1 MDLDR
6 GYYALW
12 ALFVYGVFLL
22 YLLAPV
28 PGKRPVV
35 PVCACVVTL
44 CLSALLTA
52 KTVQRQDLALTVLDV
67 GQGQSVVV
75 TLGHARALID
85 CGGPRDPGDTAATY
99 LQSLGRSELDLLILT
114 HFHAD
119 HAGGVLELMD
129 RVKVRALAVPDVD
142 RDNPLRQEITARAAA
157 ENIPVYYV
165 TETSQVTLGRAE
177 ITLYPPVTAGK
188 DANEQC
194 LSVLCARKGGEALL
208 TGDMPAAAEAK
219 LVARENLPEVEVL
232 VAGHHGSKQSTSQAL
247 LEAVAPETVVIS
259 VGQNTYGHPAPEPL
273 ARLSAAGAQV
283 YRTDRQGGLT
293 GYAQSGAGG
302 LPAVQEGTCPGDLGL
317 SVHLSWGGG
326 LSPGLLFGPDEGQ
339 TDSRRDGELQ
349 LPSPA
354 GQDPH
359 RPAAGGDG
367 GCPAHD
373 EPAHLGG
380 GQRL

>member
-1 MDLDR
+1 MTSWAVTLAFVGGALSVAVGAVVFPLGQGLAALVGFPIRFFLGCAAQASRLGLASVDLDR

-75 TLGHARALID
+75 TSGHARALID
-85 CGGPRDPGDTAATY
+85 CGGTRDPGDTAATY

-194 LSVLCARKGGEALL
+194 LSVLCARKGWEALL

-259 VGQNTYGHPAPEPL
+259 VGQNSYGHPAPETL

-283 YRTDRQGGLT
+283 YRTDRQGGIT
-293 GYAQSGAGG
+293 VYAQSG
-302 LPAVQEGTCPGDLGL
+302 EET
-317 SVHLSWGGG
+317 
-326 LSPGLLFGPDEGQ
+326 
-339 TDSRRDGELQ
+339 
-349 LPSPA
+349 
-354 GQDPH
+354 
-359 RPAAGGDG
+359 
-367 GCPAHD
+367 
-373 EPAHLGG
+373 
-380 GQRL
+380 